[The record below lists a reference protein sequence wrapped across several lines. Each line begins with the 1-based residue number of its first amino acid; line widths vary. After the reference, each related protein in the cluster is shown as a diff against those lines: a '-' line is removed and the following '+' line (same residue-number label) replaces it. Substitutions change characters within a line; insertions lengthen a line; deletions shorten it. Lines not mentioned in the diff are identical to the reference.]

1 MPMFVKKPIAI
12 EARQFIDD
20 NAHEIA
26 DWCSGFL
33 EDKLTLV
40 ISTLEGKMTAR
51 NGDWIIKGVR
61 GEFYPCREDIFNET
75 YEEVE

>member
-1 MPMFVKKPIAI
+1 MFIKKPIAI
-12 EARQFIDD
+12 EARQFNID
-20 NAHEIA
+20 NIHEIS

-40 ISTLEGKMTAR
+40 IPTLEGKMTAR
-51 NGDWIIKGVR
+51 VGDWIIKGVR

-75 YEEVE
+75 YEEIEE